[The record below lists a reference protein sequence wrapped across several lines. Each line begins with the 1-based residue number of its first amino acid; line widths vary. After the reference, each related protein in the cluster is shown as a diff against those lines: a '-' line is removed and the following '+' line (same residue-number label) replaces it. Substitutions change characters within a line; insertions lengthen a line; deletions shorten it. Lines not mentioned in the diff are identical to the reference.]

1 MTYTTKEAR
10 ELLGKL
16 PKTALGFFPTP
27 LYKLD
32 KLSAELGIELYI
44 KRDDFTGS
52 NLFGGNKTRKLE
64 YLIGKAKAEGCDHIF
79 TYGAVQSNHAMQTV
93 WAAAKNGIKP
103 VIYLAAI
110 VPIDENDIKANLL
123 LDRIYDAEIHI
134 VEPLEGE
141 SFMDTEERSFK
152 MGEEHIKRLEAEGH
166 KCMNIPVGGA
176 DETGSLGYIGGIT
189 ELYEQADALG
199 VEFDYLYHATGSGG
213 TMAGMMAGR
222 NLLGRNTVIRS
233 ISAMEIGRSYAKHAA
248 SLSNGALA
256 LMGIGSPDDPL
267 VKAEDF
273 APDDNYYAPGYEIPN
288 EATTKAIKLLAKTE
302 GILVDPVYSGKA
314 FSALLDHVKT
324 GKIEQGSKVVFVH
337 TGGATVFFAE
347 KEILGDVF

>member
-1 MTYTTKEAR
+1 MTLTTAQAR
-10 ELLGKL
+10 ELLNKL
-16 PKTALGFFPTP
+16 PKTDLGFFPTP
-27 LYKLD
+27 LYKLE
-32 KLSAELGIELYI
+32 KLSEQLDIELYI

-64 YLIGKAKAEGCDHIF
+64 YLIGKAKAEGCDHVF
-79 TYGAVQSNHAMQTV
+79 TYGAVQSNHAMQTI
-93 WAAAKNGIKP
+93 WAASKNGIKP
-103 VIYLAAI
+103 VVYLAAI

-123 LDRIYDAEIHI
+123 LDRIFDAEIHI
-134 VEPLEGE
+134 IDPLEDE
-141 SFMDTEERSFK
+141 SFMDTEKRSFK

-189 ELYEQADALG
+189 ELFEQADASG

-222 NLLGRNTVIRS
+222 NLLGRKTVIRS

-248 SLSNGALA
+248 SLSNGALE
-256 LMGIGSPDDPL
+256 LMGIPSDEPL

-273 APDDNYYAPGYEIPN
+273 EPNDNYYAPGYEIPN

-324 GKIEQGSKVVFVH
+324 GKIEKGSKVVFVH

-347 KEILGDVF
+347 KEILGEVF

>member
-1 MTYTTKEAR
+1 MTYTTAEAR
-10 ELLGKL
+10 GLLNKL
-16 PKTALGFFPTP
+16 PKTELGFFPTP
-27 LYKLD
+27 LYKLN
-32 KLSAELGIELYI
+32 KLSEALGIELYI

-64 YLIGKAKAEGCDHIF
+64 YLIGKAQADGCDHVF
-79 TYGAVQSNHAMQTV
+79 TYGAVQSNHAMQTI
-93 WAAAKNGIKP
+93 WAAAKNGIRP
-103 VIYLAAI
+103 VVYLAAI

-123 LDRIYDAEIHI
+123 LDRIFDAEIHI
-134 VEPLEGE
+134 IDPLEGE
-141 SFMDTEERSFK
+141 SFMDTERRSFEIAK
-152 MGEEHIKRLEAEGH
+152 EHIKRLEAEGH

-176 DETGSLGYIGGIT
+176 DETGTLGYIGGIT
-189 ELYEQADALG
+189 ELYEQADAMG

-213 TMAGMMAGR
+213 TMAGLMAGR
-222 NLLGRNTVIRS
+222 NLLGRSTVIRS
-233 ISAMEIGRSYAKHAA
+233 ISAMEQGRSYAKHAA

-256 LMGIGSPDDPL
+256 LMGVGSDEEPL
-267 VKAEDF
+267 VKPEDF
-273 APDDNYYAPGYEIPN
+273 DPDLNYYAPGYECPN

-324 GKIEQGSKVVFVH
+324 GKIEPGSKVVFVH

>member
-1 MTYTTKEAR
+1 MALTISEVR
-10 ELLGKL
+10 ELLNKL
-16 PKTALGFFPTP
+16 PKTNLGFFPTP
-27 LYKLD
+27 LYKLEN
-32 KLSAELGIELYI
+32 LSAELGIELYI

-64 YLIGKAKAEGCDHIF
+64 YLIGKAKAGGCDHVF

-93 WAAAKNGIKP
+93 WAATKNGIKP

-141 SFMDTEERSFK
+141 SFMETEDRSFEMAK
-152 MGEEHIKRLEAEGH
+152 EHIARLEAEGH

-199 VEFDYLYHATGSGG
+199 IEFDFLYHATGSGG

-222 NLLGRNTVIRS
+222 NLLGRSTAIRS
-233 ISAMEIGRSYAKHAA
+233 ISAMEIGKAYAKHAA

-256 LMGIGSPDDPL
+256 LMGVDSIVD
-267 VKAEDF
+267 AEDF
-273 APDDNYYAPGYEIPN
+273 APDDNYYAPGYECPN
-288 EATTKAIKLLAKTE
+288 EATTKAIKLLAKKE

-324 GKIEQGSKVVFVH
+324 GAIPKGSKVVFVH

-347 KEILGDVF
+347 KEILGEVF

>member
-1 MTYTTKEAR
+1 MALTTSEVR
-10 ELLGKL
+10 ELLNKL
-16 PKTALGFFPTP
+16 PKTNLGFFPTP
-27 LYKLD
+27 LYKLEN
-32 KLSAELGIELYI
+32 LSAELGIELYI

-64 YLIGKAKAEGCDHIF
+64 YLIGKAKADGCDHVF

-93 WAAAKNGIKP
+93 WAATKNGIKP

-141 SFMDTEERSFK
+141 SFMETEDRSFEMAK
-152 MGEEHIKRLEAEGH
+152 QHIARLEAEGH

-199 VEFDYLYHATGSGG
+199 IEFDYLYHATGSGG

-222 NLLGRNTVIRS
+222 NLLGRSTAIRS
-233 ISAMEIGRSYAKHAA
+233 ISAMEIGKEYAKHAA

-256 LMGIGSPDDPL
+256 LMGVDPI
-267 VKAEDF
+267 VDAEDF

-288 EATTKAIKLLAKTE
+288 DATTKAIKLLAKKE

-347 KEILGDVF
+347 KEILGEVF

>member
-1 MTYTTKEAR
+1 MALTISEVR
-10 ELLGKL
+10 ELLNKL
-16 PKTALGFFPTP
+16 PKTNLGFFPTP
-27 LYKLD
+27 LYKLEN
-32 KLSAELGIELYI
+32 LSAELGIELYI

-64 YLIGKAKAEGCDHIF
+64 YLIGKAKATGCDHVF

-93 WAAAKNGIKP
+93 WAATKNGIKP

-141 SFMDTEERSFK
+141 SFMETEDRSFEMAK
-152 MGEEHIKRLEAEGH
+152 QHIARLEAEGH

-189 ELYEQADALG
+189 ELYEQADAMG
-199 VEFDYLYHATGSGG
+199 IEFDYLYHATGSGG

-222 NLLGRNTVIRS
+222 NLLGRDTVIRS
-233 ISAMEIGRSYAKHAA
+233 ISAMEIGKSYAKHAA

-256 LMGIGSPDDPL
+256 LMGVEPL

-273 APDDNYYAPGYEIPN
+273 EPDDNYYAPGYEIPN
-288 EATTKAIKLLAKTE
+288 DATTKAIKLLAKKE

-347 KEILGDVF
+347 KEILGEVF

>member
-1 MTYTTKEAR
+1 MALTTTQAR
-10 ELLGKL
+10 ELLNKL
-16 PKTALGFFPTP
+16 PKTDLGFFPTP
-27 LYKLD
+27 LHKLE
-32 KLSAELGIELYI
+32 KLSEQLDIELYI

-64 YLIGKAKAEGCDHIF
+64 YLIGKAKAEGCDHVF
-79 TYGAVQSNHAMQTV
+79 TYGAVQSNHAMQTI
-93 WAAAKNGIKP
+93 WAASKNGIKP
-103 VIYLAAI
+103 VVYLAAI

-123 LDRIYDAEIHI
+123 LDRIFDAEIHI
-134 VEPLEGE
+134 IDPLEGE
-141 SFMDTEERSFK
+141 SFMDTENRSFK

-166 KCMNIPVGGA
+166 KCMNIPIGGA
-176 DETGSLGYIGGIT
+176 DETGSLGYVDGIT
-189 ELYEQADALG
+189 ELFEQADALD
-199 VEFDYLYHATGSGG
+199 VEFDYFYHATGSGG

-222 NLLGRNTVIRS
+222 NLLGRKTVIRS

-248 SLSNGALA
+248 SLSNGALE
-256 LMGIGSPDDPL
+256 LMGIPSGEPL

-273 APDDNYYAPGYEIPN
+273 EPDDNYYAPGYEMPN

-324 GKIEQGSKVVFVH
+324 GKIEKGSKVVFVH

-347 KEILGDVF
+347 KEILGEVF

>member
-1 MTYTTKEAR
+1 MAYTTTEAR
-10 ELLGKL
+10 QLLNKL
-16 PKTALGFFPTP
+16 PKTDLGFFPTP
-27 LYKLD
+27 LYKLN
-32 KLSAELGIELYI
+32 KLSDELGIELYI

-64 YLIGKAKAEGCDHIF
+64 YLIGKAKADGCDHVF

-93 WAAAKNGIKP
+93 WAATMNGIKP

-134 VEPLEGE
+134 IDPLEGE
-141 SFMDTEERSFK
+141 SFMDTEHRSFEMAK
-152 MGEEHIKRLEAEGH
+152 EHIARLEAEGH

-176 DETGSLGYIGGIT
+176 DETGSVGFISGIT
-189 ELYEQADALG
+189 ELKTQADEMG
-199 VEFDYLYHATGSGG
+199 IEFDYLYHATGSGG
-213 TMAGMMAGR
+213 TMAGLVAGKK
-222 NLLGRNTVIRS
+222 LLGMDTVIRS

-248 SLSNGALA
+248 SLSNGALS
-256 LMGIGSPDDPL
+256 LMDVEPL

-273 APDDNYYAPGYEIPN
+273 EPDDNYYAPGYEIPN
-288 EATTKAIKLLAKTE
+288 EATTRAIKLLAKKE

-324 GKIEQGSKVVFVH
+324 GMIEQGSKVVFLH

-347 KEILGDVF
+347 KEILGEVF

>member
-1 MTYTTKEAR
+1 MALTTTQAR
-10 ELLGKL
+10 ELLNKL
-16 PKTALGFFPTP
+16 PKTDLGFFPTP
-27 LYKLD
+27 LYKLE
-32 KLSAELGIELYI
+32 KLSQQLDIELYI

-64 YLIGKAKAEGCDHIF
+64 YLIGKAKAEGCDHVF
-79 TYGAVQSNHAMQTV
+79 TYGAVQSNHAMQTI
-93 WAAAKNGIKP
+93 WAASKNGIKP
-103 VIYLAAI
+103 VVYLAAI

-123 LDRIYDAEIHI
+123 LDRIFDAEIHI
-134 VEPLEGE
+134 IDPLEGE
-141 SFMDTEERSFK
+141 SFMDTENRSFK

-166 KCMNIPVGGA
+166 KCMNIPIGGA
-176 DETGSLGYIGGIT
+176 DETGSLGYVDGIT
-189 ELYEQADALG
+189 ELYEQADSMG
-199 VEFDYLYHATGSGG
+199 IEFDFLYHATGSGG
-213 TMAGMMAGR
+213 TMAGMMAGK
-222 NLLGRNTVIRS
+222 NMLGRKTVIRS

-248 SLSNGALA
+248 SLSNGALEF
-256 LMGIGSPDDPL
+256 MGIPSGEPL

-273 APDDNYYAPGYEIPN
+273 EPDDNYYAPGYEMPN

-324 GKIEQGSKVVFVH
+324 GKIEKGSKVVFVH

-347 KEILGDVF
+347 KEILGEVF

>member
-1 MTYTTKEAR
+1 MALTTSEVR
-10 ELLGKL
+10 ELLNKL
-16 PKTALGFFPTP
+16 PKTNLGFFPTP
-27 LYKLD
+27 LYKLEN
-32 KLSAELGIELYI
+32 LSAELGIELYI

-64 YLIGKAKAEGCDHIF
+64 YLIGKAKADGCDHVF

-93 WAAAKNGIKP
+93 WAATKNGIKP

-141 SFMDTEERSFK
+141 SFMETEDRSFEMAK
-152 MGEEHIKRLEAEGH
+152 EHIARLEAEGH

-189 ELYEQADALG
+189 ELYEQADAMG
-199 VEFDYLYHATGSGG
+199 IEFDYLYHATGSGG

-222 NLLGRNTVIRS
+222 NLLGRDTVIRS
-233 ISAMEIGRSYAKHAA
+233 ISAMEIGKSYAKHAA

-256 LMGIGSPDDPL
+256 LMGVDPI
-267 VKAEDF
+267 VDKEDF

-288 EATTKAIKLLAKTE
+288 DATTKAIKLLAKKE

-347 KEILGDVF
+347 KEILGEVF

>member
-1 MTYTTKEAR
+1 MTYTTKEAHT
-10 ELLGKL
+10 LLNKL
-16 PKTALGFFPTP
+16 PKTDLGFFPTP
-27 LYKLD
+27 LYKLN
-32 KLSAELGIELYI
+32 KLSEELGIELYI

-64 YLIGKAKAEGCDHIF
+64 YLIGKAKAEGCDHVF
-79 TYGAVQSNHAMQTV
+79 TYGAVQSNHAMQTI
-93 WAAAKNGIKP
+93 WSATKNGIKP
-103 VIYLAAI
+103 VVYLAAI

-189 ELYEQADALG
+189 ELYEQADAMG
-199 VEFDYLYHATGSGG
+199 IEFDYLYHATGSGG

-233 ISAMEIGRSYAKHAA
+233 ISAMEIGRSYAKHSA

-256 LMGIGSPDDPL
+256 LLGVDPL

-273 APDDNYYAPGYEIPN
+273 DPDDNYYAPGYEIPN
-288 EATTKAIKLLAKTE
+288 DATTKAIKLLAKTE

-347 KEILGDVF
+347 KEILGEVF

>member
-10 ELLGKL
+10 QLLNKL
-16 PKTALGFFPTP
+16 PKTDLGFFPTP
-27 LYKLD
+27 LYKLN
-32 KLSAELGIELYI
+32 KLSDQMGIELYI

-64 YLIGKAKAEGCDHIF
+64 YLIGKAKAEGCDHVF
-79 TYGAVQSNHAMQTV
+79 TYGAVQSNHAMQTI
-93 WAAAKNGIKP
+93 WAASKNGIKP
-103 VIYLAAI
+103 VVYLAAI

-123 LDRIYDAEIHI
+123 LDRIFDAEIHI
-134 VEPLEGE
+134 IDPLEGE
-141 SFMDTEERSFK
+141 GFMDTEMRSFK

-189 ELYEQADALG
+189 ELYEQADAMG
-199 VEFDYLYHATGSGG
+199 IEFDYLYHATGSGG

-222 NLLGRNTVIRS
+222 NLLGRDTVIRS

-256 LMGIGSPDDPL
+256 LMGVGSPEEPL
-267 VKAEDF
+267 VKAADF
-273 APDDNYYAPGYEIPN
+273 CPDDNYYAPGYEIPN
-288 EATTKAIKLLAKTE
+288 EATTQAIKLLAKEE

-324 GKIEQGSKVVFVH
+324 GKIEPGSKVVFVH

-347 KEILGDVF
+347 KEILGDIF

>member
-10 ELLGKL
+10 ELLSKL
-16 PKTALGFFPTP
+16 PKTNLGFFPTP
-27 LYKLD
+27 LYKLEN
-32 KLSAELGIELYI
+32 LSTELGIELYI

-64 YLIGKAKAEGCDHIF
+64 YLIGKAKADGCDHVF

-93 WAAAKNGIKP
+93 WAATKNGIKP

-141 SFMDTEERSFK
+141 SFMETEDRSFEMAK
-152 MGEEHIKRLEAEGH
+152 EHIARLEAEGH

-176 DETGSLGYIGGIT
+176 DETGSLGYIAGIT

-222 NLLGRNTVIRS
+222 NLLGRSTVIRS
-233 ISAMEIGRSYAKHAA
+233 ISAMEIGRSYANYAA
-248 SLSNGALA
+248 SLSNEALA
-256 LMGIGSPDDPL
+256 LMSVGSPEDPL

-288 EATTKAIKLLAKTE
+288 EATTKAIKLLAKAE

-314 FSALLDHVKT
+314 FSALLDHVKA

>member
-1 MTYTTKEAR
+1 MAYTTREVR
-10 ELLGKL
+10 ELLNKL
-16 PKTALGFFPTP
+16 PKTDLGFFPTP
-27 LYKLD
+27 LYKLN
-32 KLSAELGIELYI
+32 KLSDQLGIELYI

-64 YLIGKAKAEGCDHIF
+64 YLIGKAKADGCDHVF
-79 TYGAVQSNHAMQTV
+79 TYGAVQSNHAMQTI
-93 WAAAKNGIKP
+93 WAASKNGIKP
-103 VIYLAAI
+103 VVYLAAI

-123 LDRIYDAEIHI
+123 LDRIFDAEIHI
-134 VEPLEGE
+134 IEPLEGE
-141 SFMDTEERSFK
+141 SFMDTEKRSFE
-152 MGEEHIKRLEAEGH
+152 MGEEHIKCLEAEGH

-189 ELYEQADALG
+189 EIYEQADSMG
-199 VEFDYLYHATGSGG
+199 IEFDYLYHATGSGG

-222 NLLGRNTVIRS
+222 NLLGRSTVIRS
-233 ISAMEIGRSYAKHAA
+233 ISAMEIGRSYAKHSA
-248 SLSNGALA
+248 SLSNSALA
-256 LMGIGSPDDPL
+256 LMDVSSEVSPL
-267 VKAEDF
+267 VKAENF
-273 APDDNYYAPGYEIPN
+273 CPDDNYYAPGYECPN

-347 KEILGDVF
+347 KEILGEVF